1 VGHIARL
8 LEAAGIPTVIIASRV
23 FRSRLEIL
31 TLPRLLLTPH
41 LMGRPLGSPGDVA
54 RQREVIIAA
63 LELLESTAQGGTIIE
78 L

>member
-8 LEAAGIPTVIIASRV
+8 LEAAGISTVVIATRV
-23 FRSRLEIL
+23 FRPRLEIM

-41 LMGRPLGSPGDVA
+41 LMGRPLGSPGDAA

-63 LELLESTAQGGTIIE
+63 LELLESAEQGGTIAE